1 MDLDARVKLTP
12 RQLQCLFF
20 LLRRLKFTLLYL
32 LTLRVVLGQNIEK
45 VLFAGILWK
54 GQGSEGSGGRR
65 E

>member
-1 MDLDARVKLTP
+1 MDLDARVKFTP

-20 LLRRLKFTLLYL
+20 LLCRLQFTFLYL

-45 VLFAGILWK
+45 VLFAGILWM
-54 GQGSEGSGGRR
+54 GQDSEGNGGRR